1 MKIWVRS
8 QIVDDLNEENSE
20 EDRQDV
26 GQLSSKFSKST
37 IETGHMSTSCLPGL
51 STIKNF
57 FLKLK
62 TLIFMKQVIFLSWI
76 PSEQAAQRN
85 DRQNVGQLLA
95 GPQGVIYDRWL

>member
-57 FLKLK
+57 FKIK
-62 TLIFMKQVIFLSWI
+62 NINFYETSH
-76 PSEQAAQRN
+76 
-85 DRQNVGQLLA
+85 LL
-95 GPQGVIYDRWL
+95 VMNTI